1 MPSTSTY
8 VQLSNY
14 ALVEYVYESEI
25 ITTTTARTLRLKN
38 GYTEQ
43 YQFVNASSAVNLTGN
58 VLDRSASR
66 LGLDSTRW
74 AYHDIDAAVPTIQT
88 DANFTLTDVTTS
100 LTTNQKYDTVKVHL
114 AAGYDFPGIDGFIVE
129 IQWEE
134 WTALGSGG
142 RRFTAGA
149 QVYIKSEQTVN
160 FNPNPLFLGD
170 RFYDRYVEFKVP
182 SLADTNTDFWN
193 SPTAS
198 NTIGYQYTFN
208 NVGFLQSSQ
217 IFTNIYEIDLTTE
230 TNGNRFFQV
239 GNVYRSSFNAADQY
253 SYIGCVVKENTEYDY
268 MEYYPT
274 FYNGFIED
282 YIADLNSGQNGDWV
296 VINQIN
302 VYEQA
307 GTTMIRTSSNTLLQE
322 DNFNEPAIFRPVIRN
337 AAYVYSFTVEY
348 IMRMMN
354 KVDNTEIV
362 RKSTVT
368 SSSPKKYGYSLEK
381 INVLEG
387 FRPVKVYNKIEK
399 IESTTIQNSITA
411 QEGAFGW
418 GTPKVITQNLYVNN
432 YYDVNNISV
441 DSTTNV
447 GDIIGTMVYPQ
458 GMNYIFIN
466 KFDNYV
472 KFKVFSK
479 SADKKTNV
487 TFDFAATGMNVK
499 LAFIFDDDSKVYLD
513 ATQDL
518 TAANPGAGELL
529 FKIDDI
535 LSTKLLKGKNRDYYI
550 INKNDKNDEV
560 LIYAGKFES
569 QDKKTEIMAK
579 INQNMITEL
588 NAQIA
593 KLKKA
598 QEALTRPVI
607 KTVGTVAASTETAV
621 TGATGGASPAT
632 TPAAQTQEEK
642 IKVIEQASAFVA
654 NTTKGIDN
662 AIKQAAAESN
672 KENPIVIKLNI
683 PEIPG
688 VTPGLGA
695 PISLSISPAVT
706 QPSKPRSGGTFYQ
719 RFIKGKLEQDDIANT
734 LPE

>member
-1 MPSTSTY
+1 MSATSTY

-14 ALVEYVYESEI
+14 ALVEYVYESQTI
-25 ITTTTARTLRLKN
+25 ITTQARTLRLRN
-38 GYTEQ
+38 GYTQE
-43 YQFVNASSAVNLTGN
+43 YQFLNSSTAVNITGN

-66 LGLDSTRW
+66 LGLDSIRW

-88 DANFTLTDVTTS
+88 DSNFSLVDVTPN
-100 LTTNQKYDTVKVHL
+100 LLTNQKYDTVKVHL

-129 IQWEE
+129 IQWDE

-142 RRFTAGA
+142 RKFTAGA
-149 QVYIKSEQTVN
+149 QVYVKSEQTVN
-160 FNPNPLFLGD
+160 FNSNPLFLGD

-182 SLADTNTDFWN
+182 ALADVNTDYWN

-198 NTIGYQYTFN
+198 NTIGYQYTFS

-217 IFTNIYEIDLTTE
+217 IYTNIYEIDSTTI

-239 GNVYRSSFNAADQY
+239 GNTYRSSFNAADQY

-268 MEYYPT
+268 IEYYPT

-282 YIADLNSGQNGDWV
+282 YIAELNAGQNGDWI

-348 IMRMMN
+348 IMRLLN

-362 RKSTVT
+362 RKSTIT
-368 SSSPKKYGYSLEK
+368 SNTPKKYGYSLEK

-411 QEGAFGW
+411 QEGAFGF

-441 DSTTNV
+441 DSTTDV
-447 GDIIGTMVYPQ
+447 GDIIGTTVYPQ

-472 KFKVFSK
+472 KFKVFTK
-479 SADKKTNV
+479 SPGTNQNI
-487 TFDFAATGMNVK
+487 TFDFASTGMNAK
-499 LAFIFDDDSKVYLD
+499 LAFIFDDDSKIYID
-513 ATQDL
+513 PTQDL
-518 TAANPGAGELL
+518 LAANPGAGELL
-529 FKIDDI
+529 FKIDDT
-535 LSTKLLKGKNRDYYI
+535 LSSKLLKGVNRDYYI
-550 INKNDKNDEV
+550 INKNEKDDEV

-569 QDKKTEIMAK
+569 QEKKTEIMAQ
-579 INQNMITEL
+579 INDTIIKEL

-598 QEALTRPVI
+598 QEALSQP
-607 KTVGTVAASTETAV
+607 TVTTIGTTITSG
-621 TGATGGASPAT
+621 TGLADATSSPAT
-632 TPAAQTQEEK
+632 KPAAQLQEEQ
-642 IKVIEQASAFVA
+642 IKEIEQASAFVSS
-654 NTTKGIDN
+654 TTKGIDN
-662 AIKQAAAESN
+662 AIKEAAFEDVQDSPLIN
-672 KENPIVIKLNI
+672 RLNI

-695 PISLSISPAVT
+695 PISLAITPAVT
-706 QPSKPRSGGTFYQ
+706 QPSKPNSTGKYYQ
-719 RFIKGKLEQDDIANT
+719 RFIKGQIEQTDVANNLT
-734 LPE
+734 E

>member
-25 ITTTTARTLRLKN
+25 ITTTTARTLRLRN
-38 GYTEQ
+38 GYTQE
-43 YQFVNASSAVNLTGN
+43 YQFLNSSTAVNLTGN

-74 AYHDIDAAVPTIQT
+74 AYHDIDASVPTIQT

-100 LTTNQKYDTVKVHL
+100 LLTNQKYDTVKVHL

-142 RRFTAGA
+142 RRFTPGA

-160 FNPNPLFLGD
+160 FSPNPLFLGD

-182 SLADTNTDFWN
+182 SLADVNTDFWN

-217 IFTNIYEIDLTTE
+217 IFTNIYEIDTTTV

-253 SYIGCVVKENTEYDY
+253 SYIGCTVKENTEYDY
-268 MEYYPT
+268 IEYYPT

-282 YIADLNSGQNGDWV
+282 YIADLNAGQNGDWI

-337 AAYVYSFTVEY
+337 AAYVYSFTIEY
-348 IMRMMN
+348 IMRLLN

-368 SSSPKKYGYSLEK
+368 SNSPKKYGYSLEK

-399 IESTTIQNSITA
+399 IESSTIQNSITA
-411 QEGAFGW
+411 QEGAFGF

-447 GDIIGTMVYPQ
+447 GDIIGTTVYPQ

-479 SADKKTNV
+479 SPGTNQNI

-499 LAFIFDDDSKVYLD
+499 LAFIFDDDSKIYID
-513 ATQDL
+513 PTQNI

-529 FKIDDI
+529 FKIDDT
-535 LSTKLLKGKNRDYYI
+535 LSSKLLKGVNRDYYI
-550 INKNDKNDEV
+550 INKNEMDDEV

-579 INQNMITEL
+579 INDTMIQEL
-588 NAQIA
+588 NSQIA

-598 QEALTRPVI
+598 QEALTKPVVT
-607 KTVGTVAASTETAV
+607 TVGTAIASGTGTVET
-621 TGATGGASPAT
+621 TSSPAT
-632 TPAAQTQEEK
+632 TPAAQTQEAQ
-642 IKVIEQASAFVA
+642 IKEIEQASAFVA
-654 NTTKGIDN
+654 STTKGIDN
-662 AIKQAAAESN
+662 AIKEAAFDST
-672 KENPIVIKLNI
+672 KEKPLINKLNI

-688 VTPGLGA
+688 ITPGLGA
-695 PISLSISPAVT
+695 PISLAITPAVT
-706 QPSKPRSGGTFYQ
+706 QPSKPKSKGKYYQ
-719 RFIKGKLEQDDIANT
+719 RFIKGQLEQDDIAN
-734 LPE
+734 LAE

>member
-43 YQFVNASSAVNLTGN
+43 YQFLNASSAVNLTGN

-74 AYHDIDAAVPTIQT
+74 IYHDIDAAIPAIQT
-88 DANFTLTDVTTS
+88 DSNFTLTDVTTS
-100 LTTNQKYDTVKVHL
+100 LTTNQRYDTVKVHL
-114 AAGYDFPGIDGFIVE
+114 GAGYDFPGIDGFIVE
-129 IQWEE
+129 LQWEE
-134 WTALGSGG
+134 WTPSGAGG

-160 FNPNPLFLGD
+160 FNSNPLFLGD

-182 SLADTNTDFWN
+182 SLADVNTDFWN

-253 SYIGCVVKENTEYDY
+253 SYLGCVVKENTEYDY

-348 IMRMMN
+348 IMRLMN

-387 FRPVKVYNKIEK
+387 FRPVKVYNKIER

-411 QEGAFGW
+411 QEGAFGF
-418 GTPKVITQNLYVNN
+418 GTPRVITQQLYVNN

-441 DSTTNV
+441 DSTTDV
-447 GDIIGTMVYPQ
+447 GSIIGTVVYPQ

-472 KFKVFSK
+472 KFKVFGK
-479 SADKKTNV
+479 SADRRTNV

-499 LAFIFDDDSKVYLD
+499 LAFIFDDDSKVYID

-518 TAANPGAGELL
+518 AAANPGAGELL

-535 LSTKLLKGKNRDYYI
+535 LSTKLLKGVNRDYYL

-560 LIYAGKFES
+560 LIYSGKFES

-579 INQNMITEL
+579 INRSMINEL
-588 NAQIA
+588 DTQLTRIR
-593 KLKKA
+593 KA
-598 QEALTRPVI
+598 QEALITPINR
-607 KTVGTVAASTETAV
+607 TVLDSANQRLSRSTTLTAQ
-621 TGATGGASPAT
+621 S
-632 TPAAQTQEEK
+632 QREK
-642 IKVIEQASAFVA
+642 IQVIEKANAFVSSS
-654 NTTKGIDN
+654 TRGIDN
-662 AIKQAAAESN
+662 AIRQAASESTT
-672 KENPIVIKLNI
+672 ENPIQVNLNI
-683 PEIPG
+683 PEVPG
-688 VTPGLGA
+688 ITPGLGA
-695 PISLSISPAVT
+695 PISLLITPAVT
-706 QPSKPRSGGTFYQ
+706 QPSNPRASGTYYQ
-719 RFIKGKLEQDDIANT
+719 RFIKGEIK
-734 LPE
+734 

>member
-25 ITTTTARTLRLKN
+25 ITTTTARTLRLRN
-38 GYTEQ
+38 GYTSQ
-43 YQFVNASSAVNLTGN
+43 YQFLNSSSAVNLTGN

-66 LGLDSTRW
+66 LGLDSTKW
-74 AYHDIDAAVPTIQT
+74 AYHDIDASVPTIQT
-88 DANFTLTDVTTS
+88 DANFALTDVTS
-100 LTTNQKYDTVKVHL
+100 LLLTNQKYDTVKVHL

-129 IQWEE
+129 VQWEE
-134 WTALGSGG
+134 WTPQGSGG
-142 RRFTAGA
+142 KRFTAGA

-160 FNPNPLFLGD
+160 FNANPLFLGD

-182 SLADTNTDFWN
+182 SLADVNTDFWN

-198 NTIGYQYTFN
+198 NTIGYQYTFD
-208 NVGFLQSSQ
+208 NVGFFQTSQ
-217 IFTNIYEIDLTTE
+217 IFTNIYEILTTTV
-230 TNGNRFFQV
+230 TNDNRFFQT
-239 GNVYRSSFNAADQY
+239 GNTYRSSFNAADQY
-253 SYIGCVVKENTEYDY
+253 SYIGCVVKENVEYDY

-282 YIADLNSGQNGDWV
+282 YIADLNSAPGGDWV

-307 GTTMIRTSSNTLLQE
+307 GTSMIRTSSNTLLQE
-322 DNFNEPAIFRPVIRN
+322 GNFNEPAIFRPVIRN

-348 IMRMMN
+348 IMRLLN

-368 SSSPKKYGYSLEK
+368 SNSPKKYGYSLEK

-399 IESTTIQNSITA
+399 IESTVLQNSITA
-411 QEGAFGW
+411 QDGAFGF

-447 GDIIGTMVYPQ
+447 GDIIGNVVYPQ

-472 KFKVFSK
+472 KFKVFTK
-479 SADKKTNV
+479 SAGTNQNI
-487 TFDFAATGMNVK
+487 TFDFASTGMNVK
-499 LAFIFDDDSKVYLD
+499 LAFIFDDDSKIYLD
-513 ATQDL
+513 PTQDIN
-518 TAANPGAGELL
+518 AANPGAGELL
-529 FKIDDI
+529 FRIDDS
-535 LSTKLLKGKNRDYYI
+535 LSTKLLKGSNRDYYI
-550 INKNDKNDEV
+550 VNKNDKGDEV
-560 LIYAGKFES
+560 LIYGGKFES
-569 QDKKTEIMAK
+569 QDKKSEIMAT

-588 NAQIA
+588 NNQIT

-598 QEALTRPVI
+598 QEALTKPVVT
-607 KTVGTVAASTETAV
+607 TVGTAIASVTEVPLT
-621 TGATGGASPAT
+621 PAT
-632 TPAAQTQEEK
+632 SPAAQTQEEQ
-642 IKVIEQASAFVA
+642 IKVIEQASAYVES
-654 NTTKGIDN
+654 TTKGIDN
-662 AIKQAAAESN
+662 AIKEAAFEST
-672 KENPIVIKLNI
+672 KESPLINKLNI
-683 PEIPG
+683 PDVPG
-688 VTPGLGA
+688 ITPGLGA
-695 PISLSISPAVT
+695 PISLAITPKVT
-706 QPSKPRSGGTFYQ
+706 QPSKPKTSGKYYQ
-719 RFIKGKLEQDDIANT
+719 RFIKGAIEKDDINNIS
-734 LPE
+734 E

>member
-14 ALVEYVYESEI
+14 ALVEYVYASEI
-25 ITTTTARTLRLKN
+25 ITTTTARTLRLEN
-38 GYTEQ
+38 GYTSQ
-43 YQFVNASSAVNLTGN
+43 YQFLNASSAVNLTGN

-66 LGLDSTRW
+66 LGLDSTKW

-88 DANFTLTDVTTS
+88 DSNFTLTDVTA
-100 LTTNQKYDTVKVHL
+100 LLLTNQKYDTVKVHL

-134 WTALGSGG
+134 WTPQGSGG
-142 RRFTAGA
+142 RKFTAGS

-160 FNPNPLFLGD
+160 FNTNPLFLGD
-170 RFYDRYVEFKVP
+170 RFYDRYIEFKVP
-182 SLADTNTDFWN
+182 ALADVNFDYWN

-208 NVGFLQSSQ
+208 NVGFFQTSQ
-217 IFTNIYEIDLTTE
+217 VFTNIYEIDTTTE
-230 TNGNRFFQV
+230 TSGNRFFQT
-239 GNVYRSSFNAADQY
+239 GNTYRSSFNAADQY
-253 SYIGCVVKENTEYDY
+253 SYLGCVVKENTEYDY
-268 MEYYPT
+268 VEYYPT

-282 YIADLNSGQNGDWV
+282 YLADLNSAPGGDWI

-307 GTTMIRTSSNTLLQE
+307 GTSMIRTSSNTLLQE
-322 DNFNEPAIFRPVIRN
+322 GNFNEPAIFRPVIRN

-348 IMRMMN
+348 IMRLLN
-354 KVDNTEIV
+354 KVDNTEVI
-362 RKSTVT
+362 RKATVT
-368 SSSPKKYGYSLEK
+368 SNNPKKYGYSLEK

-411 QEGAFGW
+411 QDGAFGF

-441 DSTTNV
+441 DSTTDV
-447 GDIIGTMVYPQ
+447 GDIIGTTVYPQ

-479 SADKKTNV
+479 SADKKQNV
-487 TFDFAATGMNVK
+487 TFDFASTGMNVK
-499 LAFIFDDDSKVYLD
+499 LAFIFDDDSKIYIDLI
-513 ATQDL
+513 QDL
-518 TAANPGAGELL
+518 AAANPGAGELL

-535 LSTKLLKGKNRDYYI
+535 LSTKLLKEVNRDYYI
-550 INKNDKNDEV
+550 INKNDIGDEV

-579 INQNMITEL
+579 INQTMIDEL
-588 NAQIA
+588 NMQIA

-598 QEALTRPVI
+598 QEALSNPTI
-607 KTVGTVAASTETAV
+607 TTVGTAIAAGTTETAEAI
-621 TGATGGASPAT
+621 TSPAT
-632 TPAAQTQEEK
+632 TPAAQTQQEQ
-642 IKVIEQASAFVA
+642 IRVIEQASAFVA
-654 NTTKGIDN
+654 STTKGIDN
-662 AIKQAAAESN
+662 AIKQAAFESTN
-672 KENPIVIKLNI
+672 ESPLTQNLNI

-688 VTPGLGA
+688 ITPGLGA
-695 PISLSISPAVT
+695 PISLSVTPSVLEPASPL
-706 QPSKPRSGGTFYQ
+706 SKGNYYQ
-719 RFIKGKLEQDDIANT
+719 RFIKGQLEQSDIANS